1 MNIMQEEKILL
12 MPDFISVFSKVEPNL
27 MQNII
32 NLKDEVIDLKDIIIK
47 NLQDKNSR
55 LKTKLHVLES
65 KQV

>member
-12 MPDFISVFSKVEPNL
+12 MPDFISVFSYVEPNL

>member
-1 MNIMQEEKILL
+1 
-12 MPDFISVFSKVEPNL
+12 